1 MALISRLSLTGLCAA
16 LMLSQP
22 AFAAKVIT
30 VDRIVAVINKNV
42 ITARELDERLRLT
55 QANLK
60 RQNVTPPAEDVL
72 RAQLLD
78 RMINDEVQLQF
89 ANDNGIR
96 VDDAQLD
103 AALNRIAEQNQ
114 LTLPQLKE
122 ALAKDGIPFDRF
134 RDDIRREILMNR
146 VKEREVE
153 DRIFIS
159 DAEVDSFLKQQ
170 AAEQGH
176 GSEFLLQNI
185 VVTVPEQASPEVVR
199 EREQRAQAA
208 LAELKAGKPFAE
220 VAAAYSNAGN
230 AMQGGQLGWRPGNR
244 LPDIYVEVASKLD
257 KGQLSTLVKTANGFH
272 IIQLLDKRQSN
283 DALVVEQVHARHI
296 LIKTNEAVSEGDA
309 KARLVA
315 IKERLDNGGK
325 FEELARLHS
334 EDSSASKGG
343 DLGWLNPGDTVPEFE
358 KAMNTL
364 SLNQV
369 SGPVRSQFGWH
380 LIQVLER
387 RKQDV
392 SGDRARLEARQAL
405 KERKADE
412 QYEEWVRQQRDSAFV
427 EVKLQDE

>member
-89 ANDNGIR
+89 ASDNGIR

>member
-89 ANDNGIR
+89 ASDNGIR

-343 DLGWLNPGDTVPEFE
+343 DLGWLTPGDTVPEFE